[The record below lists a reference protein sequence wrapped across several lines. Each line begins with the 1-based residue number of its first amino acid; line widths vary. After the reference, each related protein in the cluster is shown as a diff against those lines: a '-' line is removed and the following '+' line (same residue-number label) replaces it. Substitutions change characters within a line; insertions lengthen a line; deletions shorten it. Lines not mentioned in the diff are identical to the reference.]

1 MTFGYCYLFNLSLG
15 LYHHVASSGLIF
27 HLNSHITSLN
37 LIFHV
42 NHLVLSI
49 NTFGRHVFT
58 LHTGYI
64 QLNCISHS
72 IKSLTVALSCFPPVM
87 GRLVLQLLIVYNS
100 SPSIPSIL
108 LFCPRDRI
116 SGMQRRSSSPRTI
129 SVGGRD
135 GVGKLAN
142 VTSNLSCLSILFQF
156 RHQCFHGQII
166 QPLTHILMH
175 IFFIL
180 PYQAH
185 IAMHSVQFYH
195 FKLLQLYIFILSAWL
210 HTSYVQLVFV
220 MAWLK

>member
-1 MTFGYCYLFNLSLG
+1 MTFGYRYLLNLSLG

-27 HLNSHITSLN
+27 HLNSHITFLN
-37 LIFHV
+37 LIFHC
-42 NHLVLSI
+42 NHLVVFI
-49 NTFGRHVFT
+49 NTFGVFT

-108 LFCPRDRI
+108 LFSPRDWI
-116 SGMQRRSSSPRTI
+116 SGMQRQSSSPRTI

-135 GVGKLAN
+135 SVVQLAN
-142 VTSNLSCLSILFQF
+142 VTSNLSCLSILFQC
-156 RHQCFHGQII
+156 RHHCFMAKVFSCE
-166 QPLTHILMH
+166 THISLH

-180 PYQAH
+180 PCQAH
-185 IAMHSVQFYH
+185 VAIHPVQFYR
-195 FKLLQLYIFILSAWL
+195 FKLLQLYIFILLAQF